1 VRWRP
6 ASAREDRGAREARQ
20 QGSARAAGKSGV
32 TRGKE
37 KQEVDSGVDGRAAA
51 RGESCAGVRDGKQR
65 SRGGSEEEEEEGKSK
80 DWFGIFRKFRGLS
93 VNLEI
98 PTEIEIK

>member
-1 VRWRP
+1 
-6 ASAREDRGAREARQ
+6 
-20 QGSARAAGKSGV
+20 V

-37 KQEVDSGVDGRAAA
+37 KQEVDSGIDGRAAA
-51 RGESCAGVRDGKQR
+51 RGSPTPAAETG
-65 SRGGSEEEEEEGKSK
+65 SRGAEGFRGRRRGGKSK
-80 DWFGIFRKFRGLS
+80 DWFGIFRKFKGLS